1 MMPEEKLRDQTCATK
16 KEECT
21 VPFMARVLVIEDD
34 ALVRSA
40 IISDLAR
47 REHAVRTA
55 GTALDGLRELSH
67 HPPEVIVLDL
77 GLPDLDGRQAL
88 RMMRAITAVPV
99 IVATACDDEPEIVRL
114 LNAGADDYLVKPF
127 SCEHLAARIAAVL
140 RRGGVPGGVPALCV
154 GGLRVDLA
162 AREATLDGQSLQLSR
177 REFDLLG
184 YLAARPDRVV
194 PRRELLSEVWHQSY
208 GDDQTIDVHVS
219 WLRRKLG
226 ESAAAPRYLHT
237 VRGVGVKLAA
247 PR

>member
-1 MMPEEKLRDQTCATK
+1 
-16 KEECT
+16 
-21 VPFMARVLVIEDD
+21 MARVLVIEDD
-34 ALVRSA
+34 PLVRSA
-40 IISDLAR
+40 VIGDLAN
-47 REHAVRTA
+47 REHAVRSA

-88 RMMRAITAVPV
+88 RMMRAISPVPL
-99 IVATACDDEPEIVRL
+99 IVATACDDESEIIRL

-140 RRGGVPGGVPALCV
+140 RRNVATGGPPVLCV
-154 GGLRVDLA
+154 GGLRVDMA
-162 AREATLDGQSLQLSR
+162 AREASLDGRPLQLSR

-184 YLAARPDRVV
+184 YLAARPDQVV
-194 PRRELLSEVWHQSY
+194 PRRELLSDVWHQSY

-226 ESAAAPRYLHT
+226 ESAVAPRYLHT
-237 VRGVGVKLAA
+237 VRGVGVKLAR

>member
-1 MMPEEKLRDQTCATK
+1 
-16 KEECT
+16 
-21 VPFMARVLVIEDD
+21 MARVLVIEDD
-34 ALVRSA
+34 PLVRSA
-40 IISDLAR
+40 VIGDLANR
-47 REHAVRTA
+47 QHAVRSA

-88 RMMRAITAVPV
+88 RMMRAVSAVPV
-99 IVATACDDEPEIVRL
+99 IVATACDDESDIISL

-127 SCEHLAARIAAVL
+127 SCEHLAARISAVL
-140 RRGGVPGGVPALCV
+140 RRNGAAGGGRQVLTV
-154 GGLRVDLA
+154 GGLRVDLT
-162 AREATLDGQSLQLSR
+162 AREASLDGAPLQLSR

-184 YLAARPDRVV
+184 YLAARPDQVV
-194 PRRELLSEVWHQSY
+194 PRRELLSDVWHQSY

-237 VRGVGVKLAA
+237 VRGVGVKLAR

>member
-1 MMPEEKLRDQTCATK
+1 
-16 KEECT
+16 
-21 VPFMARVLVIEDD
+21 MARVLVIEDD
-34 ALVRSA
+34 PLVRSA
-40 IISDLAR
+40 VIGDLAH
-47 REHAVRTA
+47 REHAVRSA

-88 RMMRAITAVPV
+88 RMMRAVSAVPV
-99 IVATACDDEPEIVRL
+99 IVATACDDEAEIVRL

-140 RRGGVPGGVPALCV
+140 RRNGVSGGATALNV

-162 AREATLDGQSLQLSR
+162 AREASLDGKPLQLSR

-184 YLAARPDRVV
+184 YLAARPDQVV
-194 PRRELLSEVWHQSY
+194 SRRELLADVWHQSY

-237 VRGVGVKLAA
+237 VRGVGVKLAS

>member
-1 MMPEEKLRDQTCATK
+1 
-16 KEECT
+16 
-21 VPFMARVLVIEDD
+21 MARVLVIEDD
-34 ALVRSA
+34 PMVRSA
-40 IISDLAR
+40 VIGDLAHR
-47 REHAVRTA
+47 DHAVRSA

-88 RMMRAITAVPV
+88 RMMRAVSAVPV
-99 IVATACDDEPEIVRL
+99 IVATACDDEAEIVRL

-140 RRGGVPGGVPALCV
+140 RRNGVSGGATVLNV

-162 AREATLDGQSLQLSR
+162 AREASLDGKPIQLSR

-184 YLAARPDRVV
+184 YLAARPDQVV
-194 PRRELLSEVWHQSY
+194 SRRELLADVWHQSY

-237 VRGVGVKLAA
+237 VRGVGVKLAS

>member
-1 MMPEEKLRDQTCATK
+1 
-16 KEECT
+16 
-21 VPFMARVLVIEDD
+21 MARVLVIEDD
-34 ALVRSA
+34 PMVRSA
-40 IISDLAR
+40 VLGDLAHR
-47 REHAVRTA
+47 DHAVRSA

-88 RMMRAITAVPV
+88 RMMRAVSAVPV
-99 IVATACDDEPEIVRL
+99 IVATACDDEAEIVRL

-140 RRGGVPGGVPALCV
+140 RRNGMSGGATVLNV

-162 AREATLDGQSLQLSR
+162 AREASLDGKPLQLSR

-184 YLAARPDRVV
+184 YLAARPDQVV
-194 PRRELLSEVWHQSY
+194 SRRELLADVWHQSY

-237 VRGVGVKLAA
+237 VRGVGVKLAS

>member
-1 MMPEEKLRDQTCATK
+1 
-16 KEECT
+16 
-21 VPFMARVLVIEDD
+21 MARVLVIEDD
-34 ALVRSA
+34 PLVRSA
-40 IISDLAR
+40 VIGDLAH
-47 REHAVRTA
+47 REHAVRSA

-88 RMMRAITAVPV
+88 RMMRAVSDVPV

-127 SCEHLAARIAAVL
+127 SCDHLAARIAAVL
-140 RRGGVPGGVPALCV
+140 RRNGTPGGAPPVLTV
-154 GGLRVDLA
+154 GGLRVDLT
-162 AREATLDGQSLQLSR
+162 AREATLDGRPLQLSR

-184 YLAARPDRVV
+184 YLAARPDQVV
-194 PRRELLSEVWHQSY
+194 PRRELLSDVWHQSY

-237 VRGVGVKLAA
+237 VRGVGVKLAR

>member
-1 MMPEEKLRDQTCATK
+1 
-16 KEECT
+16 
-21 VPFMARVLVIEDD
+21 MARVLVIEDD
-34 ALVRSA
+34 PLVRSA
-40 IISDLAR
+40 VITDLAGR
-47 REHAVRTA
+47 KHAVRTA

-88 RMMRAITAVPV
+88 RMMRAVSPVPV
-99 IVATACDDEPEIVRL
+99 IVATACDDEADIVRL

-140 RRGGVPGGVPALCV
+140 RRSGVSGGVPVLCV

-162 AREATLDGQSLQLSR
+162 AREASLDGRPLQLSR

-184 YLAARPDRVV
+184 YLAARPDQVV
-194 PRRELLSEVWHQSY
+194 PRRELLSDVWHQSY

>member
-1 MMPEEKLRDQTCATK
+1 
-16 KEECT
+16 
-21 VPFMARVLVIEDD
+21 MARVLVIEDD
-34 ALVRSA
+34 PLVRSA
-40 IISDLAR
+40 VIGDLAN
-47 REHAVRTA
+47 REHAVRSA

-88 RMMRAITAVPV
+88 RMMRAISPVPL
-99 IVATACDDEPEIVRL
+99 IVATACDDESEIIRL

-140 RRGGVPGGVPALCV
+140 RRNGASGGPPVFRV
-154 GGLRVDLA
+154 GGLRVDMA
-162 AREATLDGQSLQLSR
+162 AREASLDGRPLQLSR

-184 YLAARPDRVV
+184 YLAARPDQVV
-194 PRRELLSEVWHQSY
+194 PRRELLSDVWHQSY

-226 ESAAAPRYLHT
+226 ESAVAPRYLHT
-237 VRGVGVKLAA
+237 VRGVGVKLAR